1 MMSTRLFTDPLF
13 LSHDPGRGHPES
25 PARVSHT
32 LEVLDRAP
40 VPGVDRQAPR
50 DATED
55 ELRLAH
61 GAGLVA
67 GLKAFRGTH
76 ARIDPD
82 TAMSPATYD
91 AALRAA
97 GAALSAVEAVMSGQA
112 ENAFALVR
120 PPGHHAE
127 PDRAMG
133 FCFFNNA
140 AIAAEAALK
149 RGARRVLIHD
159 WDVHHGNGT
168 QACFYRRRDVL
179 YQSVHQYPF
188 YPGTGAPEELGEGEG
203 QGYTVNCGMPGGQGD
218 SDYGAAFHDLFLPVA
233 SAFQP
238 DLMIVS
244 AGFDPHH
251 DDPLGGMRVSERG
264 FAAMCSALRQLAGA
278 CCQGRL
284 VLLLEGGYSLEGLAQ
299 SVHACLEILA
309 GRRTDSFPEGTSRE
323 GAAGIAD
330 TRKALRPF
338 WKALQ

>member
-1 MMSTRLFTDPLF
+1 MTWLLTDPLF
-13 LSHDPGRGHPES
+13 LEHDPGRGHPES
-25 PARVSHT
+25 PARVAHT

-40 VPGVDRQAPR
+40 VPGVERRAPR

-55 ELRLAH
+55 ELRLSHHA
-61 GAGLVA
+61 ALVDGLR
-67 GLKAFRGTH
+67 AFRGAH

-82 TAMSPATYD
+82 TAMSPRSYD

-97 GAALSAVEAVMSGQA
+97 GAALTAVEAVMSGQA
-112 ENAFALVR
+112 QNAFALVR

-140 AIAAEAALK
+140 AIAAEAALR

-188 YPGTGAPEELGEGEG
+188 YPGTGAAREVGEGEG
-203 QGYTVNCGMPGGQGD
+203 QGFTVNCGMPGGQGD
-218 SDYGAAFHDLFLPVA
+218 ADYGAAFHDLFLPVA

-238 DLMIVS
+238 DLVIVS
-244 AGFDPHH
+244 AGFDPHR
-251 DDPLGGMRVSERG
+251 DDPLGGMRVTERG
-264 FAAMCSALRQLAGA
+264 FAAMCSALRDLAGA
-278 CCQGRL
+278 SCQGRL

-309 GRRTDSFPEGTSRE
+309 GQRTESFPDGASLAGALAIEESR
-323 GAAGIAD
+323 A
-330 TRKALRPF
+330 ALRPH
-338 WKALQ
+338 WKALG